1 MVVLDVLP
9 YALFAKVVHAWSA
22 AWICKDFEADWTL
35 ALLDQ
40 GEECLFA
47 LPRVVVHARCTAPSA
62 NRFENCCP

>member
-9 YALFAKVVHAWSA
+9 YALFAKVVHARSA

-40 GEECLFA
+40 GEESLFA
-47 LPRVVVHARCTAPSA
+47 LPRVVVHPRRAAPSGDTI
-62 NRFENCCP
+62 